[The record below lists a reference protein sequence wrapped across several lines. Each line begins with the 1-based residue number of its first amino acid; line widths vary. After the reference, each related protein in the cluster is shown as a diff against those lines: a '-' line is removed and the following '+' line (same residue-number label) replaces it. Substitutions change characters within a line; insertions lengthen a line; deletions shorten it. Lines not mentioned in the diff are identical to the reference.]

1 MPKFLIL
8 LIFSSSV
15 FALQMSTIRSDIKRA
30 KLVIVGEVL
39 ETNSGQH
46 LIKLSQWTQTKV
58 IKSNFVHIIADK
70 ELEKYR
76 TYLFAIND
84 LKGEKFWI
92 ENPKRDIY
100 EIKSLGDYQ
109 YIIRN
114 YNSDKPLIGQ
124 MSLSSMVN
132 FIKKDLN
139 KAISVRSLSRYE
151 KEQITI
157 SKSGNSRSIAS
168 VKTASVVKSKTSVTW
183 LISFLCF
190 LVLIP
195 FIFRKTRL

>member
-1 MPKFLIL
+1 
-8 LIFSSSV
+8 
-15 FALQMSTIRSDIKRA
+15 MSTIRNDIKRA
-30 KLVIVGEVL
+30 KLVIIGEVL

-46 LIKLSQWTQTKV
+46 LVKLSQWTQNQV
-58 IKSNFVHIIADK
+58 IKSNFVHIIANK

-84 LKGEKFWI
+84 LKEDKFWI

-124 MSLSSMVN
+124 MSLTSMVN

-139 KAISVRSLSRYE
+139 KAISVRSLTRYE
-151 KEQITI
+151 KEQVTV
-157 SKSGNSRSIAS
+157 SVGNSRSIAS
-168 VKTASVVKSKTSVTW
+168 VKPTPVEKNKTSATW